1 MKVNVKEIAHG
12 IMKDFM
18 FAQED
23 KKIHDVIYNVIHQ
36 KGAFR
41 KFRQVIE
48 QVGILQKWYE
58 FRDKEYEVIVKEWCE
73 TNGLEWE

>member
-1 MKVNVKEIAHG
+1 
-12 IMKDFM
+12 MKDFM

-23 KKIHDVIYNVIHQ
+23 KKIHDAIYDAIHQ

-48 QVGILQKWYE
+48 QVGI
-58 FRDKEYEVIVKEWCE
+58 FRSGM
-73 TNGLEWE
+73 TLEIKNMKSL

>member
-1 MKVNVKEIAHG
+1 MENYIKVNVNEIAHG

-23 KKIHDVIYNVIHQ
+23 KKIHDAIYDAIHQ

-48 QVGILQKWYE
+48 QVGI
-58 FRDKEYEVIVKEWCE
+58 FRSGM
-73 TNGLEWE
+73 TLEIKNMKSL